1 MARHFRWGLFLILVS
16 VGASGFGG
24 GRGEARDAEESAH
37 GEKDSGVT
45 EVEHKE
51 RPIADRQL
59 AITDNDRDKLRRDL
73 EDYFAKLGAVGL
85 RTKREPGEYTPC
97 GADDTGCQNEW
108 YLERF
113 TE

>member
-37 GEKDSGVT
+37 SEKDSGVT

-59 AITDNDRDKLRRDL
+59 AITDNDREGATLLLR
-73 EDYFAKLGAVGL
+73 LGRAEALFG
-85 RTKREPGEYTPC
+85 P
-97 GADDTGCQNEW
+97 
-108 YLERF
+108 
-113 TE
+113 